1 MTPNRCD
8 AGCLHA
14 VSGVGPGS
22 GRPDPGTDRVEL
34 VSHLYLCEGLSTYR
48 IGAVTGIDRQRVG
61 RMLARAGVPVK
72 PRGEGR
78 RRPVD
83 EDQAGL
89 DHVMER
95 LYAES
100 GLSSRDISA
109 ITGIPQRTVRD
120 RLHAR
125 GVRMRT
131 RGRLNREDRVAV
143 PADALIRLYVGAGLS
158 AADTGRLL
166 GVSGQIVL
174 RAAHDDGLA
183 VRVGGPEPSHGPAEI
198 ELVDALYADPLV
210 RHALT
215 RHHIGRRPAGGPIW
229 QRFPVPVPLGAE
241 LAEELYVVCGLGV
254 RHIELLTGQPAQ
266 TILRLLRAQG
276 ITRRPAGGRSPFMRR
291 WRAGLQAV
299 PAQGELLAVTAGQ
312 PQPRRQ
318 HAGASTG
325 GASRSTERADQR
337 ARATRAS
344 SGNDAAE
351 PSGSAS
357 R

>member
-8 AGCLHA
+8 TGCLHA
-14 VSGVGPGS
+14 VSCVSPGS
-22 GRPDPGTDRVEL
+22 ARPYPGTDLAEL

-72 PRGEGR
+72 PGGAGR

-83 EDQAGL
+83 EDQAAL
-89 DHVMER
+89 DQIMER

-100 GLSSRDISA
+100 GLSSREISA
-109 ITGIPQRTVRD
+109 MTGVPQRTVRD
-120 RLHAR
+120 RLRAR

-131 RGRLNREDRVAV
+131 RGRLNREDRMAV
-143 PADALIRLYVGAGLS
+143 SADALIRLYVSAGLS

-183 VRVGGPEPSHGPAEI
+183 VRVGGPEPSHGPTEI

-215 RHHIGRRPAGGPIW
+215 RHHIARRPAGGPIW
-229 QRFPVPVPLGAE
+229 QRFPVPVTVSTE
-241 LAEELYVVCGLGV
+241 LAEELYVSCGLGV
-254 RHIELLTGQPAQ
+254 RHIELLTGRPAQ

-276 ITRRPAGGRSPFMRR
+276 ITRRPAGGRSPFIRR
-291 WRAGLQAV
+291 WRAGVVRAPGSAV
-299 PAQGELLAVTAGQ
+299 VPE
-312 PQPRRQ
+312 
-318 HAGASTG
+318 H
-325 GASRSTERADQR
+325 QR
-337 ARATRAS
+337 ARS
-344 SGNDAAE
+344 LPDAKADL
-351 PSGSAS
+351 
-357 R
+357 

>member
-1 MTPNRCD
+1 VTPNRNG
-8 AGCLHA
+8 GCLHA
-14 VSGVGPGS
+14 VSLASPGS
-22 GRPDPGTDRVEL
+22 GRPDADTDLAEL

-48 IGAVTGIDRQRVG
+48 IGAVTGMDRQRVG

-72 PRGEGR
+72 PKGAGR

-83 EDQAGL
+83 DDQAAL
-89 DHVMER
+89 DAVMER

-100 GLSSRDISA
+100 GLSSGEISA

-143 PADALIRLYVGAGLS
+143 PTDALIRLYVSAGLS

-174 RAAHDDGLA
+174 RAAHDDGLP
-183 VRVGGPEPSHGPAEI
+183 VRVGGPEPSQGPGEI

-210 RHALT
+210 RNALN
-215 RHHIGRRPAGGPIW
+215 RHRIARQPAGGPIW
-229 QRFPVPVPLGAE
+229 QRFPVPVPVSAE
-241 LAEELYVVCGLGV
+241 LAAELYVACGLGV

-266 TILRLLRAQG
+266 TILRLLRTQG
-276 ITRRPAGGRSPFMRR
+276 VTRRPAGGRSPFMRR

-299 PAQGELLAVTAGQ
+299 PA
-312 PQPRRQ
+312 
-318 HAGASTG
+318 HY
-325 GASRSTERADQR
+325 QR
-337 ARATRAS
+337 
-344 SGNDAAE
+344 
-351 PSGSAS
+351 
-357 R
+357 